1 MSLPTPQHVVVIG
14 AGIIGVNCALALQS
28 RGFRVTIVDERPPG
42 TATSAGNAGCFAI
55 SAVAPISMP
64 GLIATAILATIAAG
78 VATEQGLPQDD
89 AALPK
94 KE

>member
-1 MSLPTPQHVVVIG
+1 
-14 AGIIGVNCALALQS
+14 
-28 RGFRVTIVDERPPG
+28 
-42 TATSAGNAGCFAI
+42 
-55 SAVAPISMP
+55 MP

-78 VATEQGLPQDD
+78 VATEQGLPKDD